1 MSSPQTENK
10 CPKCKRVLSRRWIR
24 KELNLFRLRCLV
36 CKKDVLIVT
45 DEDCPRCSQKLIKT
59 LSFGHS
65 SKLSKD
71 SWIASEIHCDLCGYE
86 KREPLF
92 WIGKWPI
99 GKMAPPT
106 PKSVIKSLLVSKI
119 GFPLFLSLSVFAASV
134 AHWFTGKFVE
144 EGSEWPFLISVIVI
158 VGGTALGCFSL
169 KKLLSKWL

>member
-10 CPKCKRVLSRRWIR
+10 CPKCKRVLTRRWIR
-24 KELNLFRLRCLV
+24 KELNLFRLKCLV

-59 LSFGHS
+59 WSFGYS
-65 SKLSKD
+65 RKLGKD
-71 SWIASEIHCDLCGYE
+71 SWGADEIHCDLCGYE

-99 GKMAPPT
+99 GEMSPD
-106 PKSVIKSLLVSKI
+106 PKSVIKSLLVSII
-119 GFPLFLSLSVFAASV
+119 GFPLFLSFSVFAAFV
-134 AHWFTGKFVE
+134 ARWFTGKFVE
-144 EGSEWPFLISVIVI
+144 EGSGWPFLIFVIVI
-158 VGGTALGCFSL
+158 VAGTALGCFSL